1 MVESEAARQQRLF
14 VKNARNLSGAGA
26 STSGGSGAPARLV
39 PSTHPPTSLP
49 PSASGCPVIG
59 QGAARDGA
67 DGPDGPDGP
76 RGLNEKN
83 MMPVDNNKPV
93 FDDKTKPLD
102 ATRAVSSIPT
112 ASGEAS
118 GENWVYPS
126 PQMFYNAMRRKN
138 WQPAEED
145 MNAIVAIHNATNER
159 VWSLIRMWEAEQGC
173 AEPRLVRF
181 RGCPKDYSP
190 KARMLNLF
198 ANKRL
203 PFDRHD
209 WIVERCGR
217 GEVRYVIDF
226 YSGAVAPGQPA
237 AMHLDVRPAL
247 DSPALLA
254 ERLIMQFKHMV
265 SMLSTGRPG
274 G

>member
-1 MVESEAARQQRLF
+1 MAESETARRQRLF

-26 STSGGSGAPARLV
+26 STSGGSGAPTPLV
-39 PSTHPPTSLP
+39 PTSHPPS
-49 PSASGCPVIG
+49 SSGCPVVG
-59 QGAARDGA
+59 QGAVAAGA
-67 DGPDGPDGP
+67 GGGGGGGAP
-76 RGLNEKN
+76 GLNEKN

-93 FDDKTKPLD
+93 FDDQTKPLD

-112 ASGEAS
+112 GSSEAS

-181 RGCPKDYSP
+181 RGRPKDYSP
-190 KARMLNLF
+190 KARILNLF

-209 WIVERCGR
+209 WIVNRCGQ

-247 DSPALLA
+247 DSPMLLA
-254 ERLIMQFKHMV
+254 ERLIMQFKHMA
-265 SMLSTGRPG
+265 SMLSTGKHG

>member
-1 MVESEAARQQRLF
+1 MADSDETARQQRLF

-26 STSGGSGAPARLV
+26 SA
-39 PSTHPPTSLP
+39 
-49 PSASGCPVIG
+49 ASGCPVIG
-59 QGAARDGA
+59 TGQ
-67 DGPDGPDGP
+67 
-76 RGLNEKN
+76 GLNEKN
-83 MMPVDNNKPV
+83 MMPVAAADNNKPV
-93 FDDKTKPLD
+93 FDEQTKPLD
-102 ATRAVSSIPT
+102 PTRAVSSIPT
-112 ASGEAS
+112 GEAS

-181 RGCPKDYSP
+181 RGRPKDYSP
-190 KARMLNLF
+190 KARLLNLF

-209 WIVERCGR
+209 WIVERCGQ

-247 DSPALLA
+247 DSPSLLA
-254 ERLIMQFKHMV
+254 ERLIMQIKHMV
-265 SMLSTGRPG
+265 SMLSTGKSTG
-274 G
+274 

>member
-1 MVESEAARQQRLF
+1 MSMAESETARQQRLF
-14 VKNARNLSGAGA
+14 VKNARNFSGAGA
-26 STSGGSGAPARLV
+26 STSGASTSGA
-39 PSTHPPTSLP
+39 SGPPTPPTPSSYPP
-49 PSASGCPVIG
+49 PSSGCPVIG
-59 QGAARDGA
+59 QGA
-67 DGPDGPDGP
+67 GPQGV
-76 RGLNEKN
+76 NENN

-93 FDDKTKPLD
+93 FDEQTKPLD

-112 ASGEAS
+112 GSGEAA
-118 GENWVYPS
+118 GGNWVYPS

-181 RGCPKDYSP
+181 RGRPKDYSP
-190 KARMLNLF
+190 KARILNLF